1 MPSFKK
7 REGKEDQIIKYEHR
21 PTIKLPVN
29 NYRTQ
34 AMMERVGSKQ
44 LKALDINSSNNRSL
58 SASHGSQN
66 WKKGLETPPVLSR
79 AMKEPPREQKESST
93 GQLINIRQVLSRP
106 SPKKEEEKTS
116 TENENNGIFSWSDEQ
131 LAERY
136 NFIKEVGF
144 GNWGSCWRVTAK
156 QDAVNLVADRE
167 YAIKLVHRHGT
178 PPSNARVKALWNEYK
193 VLRSCGKPG
202 HPNLVHFKEFIIT
215 PSYAL
220 VAMDYYRQAMNVAL
234 PVSLYAGPNGYFK
247 QLLSSINWLHERKV
261 THCDIKVANLL
272 VDLTNDTV
280 RGRPILVDFGFA
292 TLHDAKTNFQSTQTW
307 GTPEYLSPERSR
319 GDRHDERL
327 SDVWALG
334 VTFFEIA
341 TGRTPFE
348 QDDEQ
353 FLTKEQLDEY
363 YRRTINPE
371 WVGTWSIPKS
381 LEKLCKKMLM
391 PDPEKRIFTGE
402 ALQHSFFREDFSE
415 DLGDIDASLREEL
428 RKESRTSNMTE
439 SLVLDPANE
448 DSMLEAEFELETP
461 RKHQNGHSSTSTKF
475 NHSNASGVLT
485 PDRARENESTHTPD
499 VSFTSI
505 GLTGLSAQECTPP
518 CVPKKDNRREQVRIV
533 LDESDSEDIRNT
545 SGMAADLT
553 ASSFGHDLASD
564 DDIIDANLILQQQQH
579 QPASSSG
586 SVFRE
591 LLWTTPPPKSFNR
604 TRSASD
610 GNKSLSSKPTSP
622 IAMKKSPYPP
632 SSSRKIASSK
642 GTSSSERRHSQQ
654 DSPKIGDSSI
664 IIHGTSFEMATPTHT
679 SYAKSYSKHELDQA
693 IKKLNESVVSMEK
706 SKTNDAHS
714 PIFSTV
720 ERKIYSNGGEVSPSS
735 PPVALPQTALF
746 SNIDTQAMVSD
757 RASLQTRMSDLS
769 KMEQQI
775 QEFRQSTLL
784 QQENAIAANNLRELN
799 SEQIFAKLT
808 EMDELARTLSSM
820 VRETRAALQHYCDQD
835 VISNTSQSYMANQQH
850 QAQHRMSKT
859 IITVENPNQK
869 KHKRQLSISKLNLFS
884 SRRKQSVASN
894 TQPAMIVKQDQM
906 VGSAHGN
913 KYPNSM
919 AASKQ
924 SYGMHQRQTG
934 FSDNQM
940 YAEPQNGMAQK
951 SSEILMRD
959 QNDPLPSLW
968 QQATNQAQLQ
978 GVSGIDLAQSPVNQM
993 RRVEDQKSKANY
1005 PPSSSNS
1012 ARKLATLSRPSTAS
1026 GSLPSF
1032 GQSGIGMRRT
1042 SEPEAGLGALAVSMG
1057 NDHENKRGTTLK
1069 HKMSKVKTFTLS
1081 RANSVTSNPGNRS
1094 SIVISPKHFDHH
1106 LDNMIVPDS
1115 GSSHSNQTQQERM
1128 MDLQN
1133 MTMHGMPVSPIM
1145 HCEAQSPNNSLNS
1158 MPKYILDGRA
1168 SPTIVHPSLH
1178 LNRERSTSVSH
1189 NAQSPNHSGGVLWR
1203 LLTNRVQNQGRNA
1216 AA

>member
-1 MPSFKK
+1 
-7 REGKEDQIIKYEHR
+7 
-21 PTIKLPVN
+21 
-29 NYRTQ
+29 
-34 AMMERVGSKQ
+34 MERVGSKQ
-44 LKALDINSSNNRSL
+44 LKALDITSSNHRSF
-58 SASHGSQN
+58 SGSHGSHS

-79 AMKEPPREQKESST
+79 AMKEPPREQKDSST
-93 GQLINIRQVLSRP
+93 GQLINIRQVLARP

-156 QDAVNLVADRE
+156 QDAVNLIADKE

-234 PVSLYAGPNGYFK
+234 PVSLYAGPNGYFR

-261 THCDIKVANLL
+261 AHCDIKVANLL
-272 VDLTNDTV
+272 VDLTDDSV

-327 SDVWALG
+327 SDIWALG

-381 LEKLCKKMLM
+381 LEKLCKRMLT
-391 PDPEKRIFTGE
+391 PEPEKRIFTGE
-402 ALQHSFFREDFSE
+402 ALHHSFFREDFSD

-428 RKESRTSNMTE
+428 RKECRDSNMTE

-448 DSMLEAEFELETP
+448 DSMLEADFDIRTP
-461 RKHQNGHSSTSTKF
+461 RKDQNGQAHSSSSIKF
-475 NHSNASGVLT
+475 KQSNASVLLT
-485 PDRARENESTHTPD
+485 PDHARGNGSTQSPN
-499 VSFTSI
+499 VSLTSI
-505 GLTGLSAQECTPP
+505 GLSNQDCTPP
-518 CVPKKDNRREQVRIV
+518 CVPKKDNRREQVRII

-545 SGMAADLT
+545 SGMADLT

-564 DDIIDANLILQQQQH
+564 DDVIDANLILQQQQH
-579 QPASSSG
+579 QQGTSSSG

-591 LLWTTPPPKSFNR
+591 LIWTTPPPKAGSR

-610 GNKSLSSKPTSP
+610 GNKSIPSKPTSP
-622 IAMKKSPYPP
+622 AMKKSPYPP
-632 SSSRKIASSK
+632 SSSRKTAVNK
-642 GTSSSERRHSQQ
+642 GTSSSERSHSQQ
-654 DSPKIGDSSI
+654 DSPKVGDSSI

-679 SYAKSYSKHELDQA
+679 SYAKSYTKQEFDQA
-693 IKKLNESVVSMEK
+693 IKKLNESVFSIEK

-714 PIFSTV
+714 PMS
-720 ERKIYSNGGEVSPSS
+720 EKKIHSNGEVSPGS
-735 PPVALPQTALF
+735 PSVLLPQSALF
-746 SNIDTQAMVSD
+746 SNIDAQAMVSD

-784 QQENAIAANNLRELN
+784 QQENAITPNNLRELN
-799 SEQIFAKLT
+799 SEQIFARLA
-808 EMDELARTLSSM
+808 EMDELARTLAMM

-835 VISNTSQSYMANQQH
+835 AISNTSQRYMSPQH
-850 QAQHRMSKT
+850 HQVQHRMSKT

-869 KHKRQLSISKLNLFS
+869 KHKRQLSLSKLNLFS

-894 TQPAMIVKQDQM
+894 TQMAMAVKQDQII
-906 VGSAHGN
+906 SPAHANRWGT
-913 KYPNSM
+913 SM
-919 AASKQ
+919 AGPRQ
-924 SYGMHQRQTG
+924 SSGVFSTMSQRQNG

-940 YAEPQNGMAQK
+940 YADTANEMAQK

-959 QNDPLPSLW
+959 QNDPTSMFVSSIPSANQPLW
-968 QQATNQAQLQ
+968 WQHAANQAQMQ
-978 GVSGIDLAQSPVNQM
+978 GVTGADLAYSPVNQM
-993 RRVEDQKSKANY
+993 RRADDQKSKANY
-1005 PPSSSNS
+1005 PPSSSTS
-1012 ARKLATLSRPSTAS
+1012 AKKLASLSRPSTAS
-1026 GSLPSF
+1026 GALPSF
-1032 GQSGIGMRRT
+1032 GQSGGGLRRT
-1042 SEPEAGLGALAVSMG
+1042 SEPDTGVGALAISLG
-1057 NDHENKRGTTLK
+1057 NDHDKQRGTTLK

-1081 RANSVTSNPGNRS
+1081 RANSVTSNHGNRT
-1094 SIVISPKHFDHH
+1094 SIVVSPKHFEHH
-1106 LDNMIVPDS
+1106 PDNMTIGDS
-1115 GSSHSNQTQQERM
+1115 GSAHSHQTQQERM
-1128 MDLQN
+1128 MDLQT
-1133 MTMHGMPVSPIM
+1133 MAMHGMPVSPMM
-1145 HCEAQSPNNSLNS
+1145 HSEVHSPNNSLNS

-1168 SPTIVHPSLH
+1168 SPTVVHPTPH
-1178 LNRERSTSVSH
+1178 FNRERSISVSH

-1216 AA
+1216 T

>member
-1 MPSFKK
+1 
-7 REGKEDQIIKYEHR
+7 
-21 PTIKLPVN
+21 
-29 NYRTQ
+29 
-34 AMMERVGSKQ
+34 MERVESKQ
-44 LKALDINSSNNRSL
+44 LQTLDIIPTNQQRSL
-58 SASHGSQN
+58 SGSHGSQN

-106 SPKKEEEKTS
+106 SAKKEEEKTS

-156 QDAVNLVADRE
+156 QDAVNLVIDKE

-272 VDLTNDTV
+272 VDLTDDTV

-327 SDVWALG
+327 SDIWALG

-381 LEKLCKKMLM
+381 LEKLCKRMLT
-391 PDPEKRIFTGE
+391 PEPAKRIFTGD
-402 ALQHSFFREDFSE
+402 ALQHSFFREDFSD

-428 RKESRTSNMTE
+428 RKECRDSNMTE

-448 DSMLEAEFELETP
+448 DSMLESDFNLRTP
-461 RKHQNGHSSTSTKF
+461 RKDHSGQALSSCSTKF
-475 NHSNASGVLT
+475 DHSNTSIMLT
-485 PDRARENESTHTPD
+485 PDRARDTGSTHSPD
-499 VSFTSI
+499 VSSNSI
-505 GLTGLSAQECTPP
+505 GLTNLSPQECTPP
-518 CVPKKDNRREQVRIV
+518 CVPKKDNRREQVRII
-533 LDESDSEDIRNT
+533 LDESDSEDIRNR
-545 SGMAADLT
+545 SGLADLT
-553 ASSFGHDLASD
+553 ASSFGEDLASD
-564 DDIIDANLILQQQQH
+564 DDVIDANLILQQQQ
-579 QPASSSG
+579 QQGPSSSG
-586 SVFRE
+586 SIFRE
-591 LLWTTPPPKSFNR
+591 LIWTTPPPKAGNR

-610 GNKSLSSKPTSP
+610 GNKSPPSKVTSP
-622 IAMKKSPYPP
+622 AMKKSPYPP
-632 SSSRKIASSK
+632 SSSKKAAVNK

-679 SYAKSYSKHELDQA
+679 SYAKSYTKLEFDQA
-693 IKKLNESVVSMEK
+693 VKKLNESVLSMEK
-706 SKTNDAHS
+706 SKANEAHS
-714 PIFSTV
+714 PISSTEKKV
-720 ERKIYSNGGEVSPSS
+720 YSNGEVSPFS
-735 PPVALPQTALF
+735 PPVPLPQSALF
-746 SNIDTQAMVSD
+746 ANIDSQAMVSD

-784 QQENAIAANNLRELN
+784 QQDNAVTANNLRELN
-799 SEQIFAKLT
+799 SEQIFARLA
-808 EMDELARTLSSM
+808 EMDELARTLAMM

-835 VISNTSQSYMANQQH
+835 VISNTSQGYMSPQH
-850 QAQHRMSKT
+850 HQMQNRMSKT
-859 IITVENPNQK
+859 IISVENPNQK
-869 KHKRQLSISKLNLFS
+869 KHKRQLSLSKLNLFS

-894 TQPAMIVKQDQM
+894 TQLAMTVKQDQIL
-906 VGSAHGN
+906 SPAN
-913 KYPNSM
+913 ANRYANNM
-919 AASKQ
+919 AAPRQ
-924 SYGMHQRQTG
+924 SSGVLSIMSQRQAG
-934 FSDNQM
+934 LPENQM
-940 YAEPQNGMAQK
+940 FVESPNEVAQK

-959 QNDPLPSLW
+959 QNDPLNMVISGVPSASQALWW
-968 QQATNQAQLQ
+968 QQTANQAQMQ
-978 GVSGIDLAQSPVNQM
+978 GVSGSDLAHSPVNQI
-993 RRVEDQKSKANY
+993 RRAEEQKSKANY
-1005 PPSSSNS
+1005 PPSSSTS
-1012 ARKLATLSRPSTAS
+1012 ARKLGNVGRPSTAS
-1026 GSLPSF
+1026 GALPSF
-1032 GQSGIGMRRT
+1032 GQSGAGVRRT
-1042 SEPEAGLGALAVSMG
+1042 SEPEAGMGALAVSMS
-1057 NDHENKRGTTLK
+1057 NDKDRPRGTTLK

-1081 RANSVTSNPGNRS
+1081 RANSVTSNQGNRS
-1094 SIVISPKHFDHH
+1094 SIVISPRHFDHH
-1106 LDNMIVPDS
+1106 PDNMVVPDS
-1115 GSSHSNQTQQERM
+1115 GSAHSSQTQERM
-1128 MDLQN
+1128 LDLQT
-1133 MTMHGMPVSPIM
+1133 MAMHGGMSVSPLVQG
-1145 HCEAQSPNNSLNS
+1145 EAQSTNNSLNS
-1158 MPKYILDGRA
+1158 MPKYVLDGRA
-1168 SPTIVHPSLH
+1168 SPTIIHPSPSH
-1178 LNRERSTSVSH
+1178 LNRERSTSVSQ

-1216 AA
+1216 A